1 MMPTLHSRHTS
12 PGTTGSTLL
21 VVLIITVVLGLISAS
36 LIGYA
41 LTERR
46 LNHTNMLRFQAKNAA
61 EAALEYAA
69 AETRSRLTRN
79 LNFAANE
86 FSAAPIVTHGNRLST
101 LLPTAASDYNWVTP
115 ANVTL
120 WVSQV
125 SSATRRYIDPNNA
138 GNDFDP
144 LRGQNVSSQA
154 VRFVARAKAVSPT
167 GAAVSYSTQSIEIR
181 DAALF
186 NYAIFYNLDMEFHPS
201 PLMRIV
207 GPVHANED
215 SYLTE
220 SGGIYFMDTFTTAGG
235 ITIGTKNNPSSRPG
249 GRNIYFSTGV
259 DDNGD
264 GNIDLISV
272 NNPTINGS
280 AVGTYIDSQLQSR
293 VGSKNFRDI
302 ASQAWN
308 GYVQDSSHGINRQTP
323 PGVLS
328 AAQAHDLIEP
338 PDTASGTASIESQKF
353 SNKAGLYFLVEPG
366 GNIIGFHTP
375 ADAEEYKDSASRAAW
390 LATYPQRVITPPAG
404 LIENQRRMYDHREGR
419 WINTIDFDLGVMK
432 TAVLSATPA
441 APENFKVNGADWDI
455 DDPALDGAWNGIVYV
470 DVENPTSGYASS
482 GLSYHSS
489 ASTTVNQGAGS
500 GTRTAVRLLN
510 ASELPNRRA
519 ADPANA
525 ALPEGL
531 TFATNA
537 AVYTIG
543 HYNADGSLAADLS
556 DMTTPEANEVPAAIV
571 ADAVNILSAG
581 WQGTD
586 ALTGQVVP
594 VDDLTSSST
603 SRPAASHTEVSA
615 AILTGIV
622 ETTGTNNNQY
632 SGGVE
637 NYPRFHE
644 NWGGRSLRY
653 RGSIVALFTS
663 EVATG
668 VWASARYGA
677 PRREWGFNS
686 MFGSQ
691 RRYPPGT
698 PIIRT
703 FRRLDYRDVSESE
716 FNALLANADL
726 AFTQV

>member
-1 MMPTLHSRHTS
+1 MRLPSHSLASTASR
-12 PGTTGSTLL
+12 GSTLL

-36 LIGYA
+36 LIGYS

-69 AETRSRLTRN
+69 GETRSRLIRN

-86 FSAAPIVTHGNRLST
+86 FSASPISTHTNRLSA
-101 LLPTAASDYNWVTP
+101 LLPTGPTDYNWVEA

-125 SSATRRYIDPNNA
+125 SAATRRYIDPNNA

-154 VRFVARAKAVSPT
+154 VRFLAQARAESPT
-167 GAAVSYSTQSIEIR
+167 GSAVSYSTQSIEIR

-186 NYAIFYNLDMEFHPS
+186 NYAIFYNLEMEFHPG
-201 PLMRIV
+201 PRMTIV
-207 GPVHANED
+207 GPVHANEN
-215 SYLTE
+215 SFLTE
-220 SGGIYFMDTFTTAGG
+220 GGDIYFLDTFTTAGTL
-235 ITIGTKNNPSSRPG
+235 TIGTKNSPSSRPG
-249 GRNIYFSTGV
+249 GRDIYFSTGV

-280 AVGTYIDSQLQSR
+280 AIGTYIDSQLQSR
-293 VGSKNFRDI
+293 VGSLNFRDV

-328 AAQAHDLIEP
+328 AAQAHDLIEAP
-338 PDTASGTASIESQKF
+338 NSATGTASIEAQKF

-366 GNIIGFHTP
+366 GNVLGFHTP
-375 ADAEEYKDSASRAAW
+375 ADAEEYKSSASRAAW
-390 LATYPQRVITPPAG
+390 LATYPQRVITPPPG
-404 LIENQRRMYDHREGR
+404 LVDSQRRMYDHRERR
-419 WINTIDFDLGVMK
+419 WINTVDFDLGVMR

-455 DDPALDGAWNGIVYV
+455 DDPAIDGAWNGIVYV
-470 DVENPTSGYASS
+470 DVEVPGVGYTSS
-482 GLSYHSS
+482 GLSYRSN
-489 ASTTVNQGAGS
+489 ATTTVNQGTGS

-510 ASELPNRRA
+510 ASQLPNRRA
-519 ADPANA
+519 ADPSNA
-525 ALPEGL
+525 FLPEGM
-531 TFATNA
+531 TIATNA

-543 HYNADGSLAADLS
+543 HYNADGALMADLS
-556 DMTTPEANEVPAAIV
+556 DMTTPEAGEVPAAIV

-586 ALTGQVVP
+586 AVTGQIVP

-603 SRPAASHTEVSA
+603 TRPAASHTEVSA

-644 NWGGRSLRY
+644 NWSNRSLRY

-668 VWASARYGA
+668 VWADARYGA

-703 FRRLDYRDVSESE
+703 FRRIDYRDVSEDE
-716 FNALLANADL
+716 FNTLLADANL
-726 AFTQV
+726 SFTEM